1 MSVKTFVLL
10 NIAFFIAALIS
21 PILRGGEPS
30 SLLYILYIYG
40 ILFLTIF
47 VVSWIKR
54 KD

>member
-21 PILRGGEPS
+21 TILRGGELPS
-30 SLLYILYIYG
+30 ILFILYIYG
-40 ILFLTIF
+40 IVFLTIF

>member
-10 NIAFFIAALIS
+10 NIAFFIASLIFT
-21 PILRGGEPS
+21 ILRGGGAS

-40 ILFLTIF
+40 VLFLTIF
-47 VVSWIKR
+47 VISWIKR

>member
-1 MSVKTFVLL
+1 MGEAFTRVLFCGQKFM
-10 NIAFFIAALIS
+10 IW
-21 PILRGGEPS
+21 RPS

-40 ILFLTIF
+40 IVFLTIF